1 MAKQNSMDVIKV
13 KYKGSD
19 KPVNLADF
27 LNMKEGLTSEEV
39 ALQEALKFLYDI
51 NAKDPPLFEKFPD
64 WHGEEKPLTIDC
76 TTLPKGAKD
85 RTVAAFNV
93 NKNNITFAK
102 SSKEIA
108 LVGILAHELKHAEQS
123 SKELYEMI
131 YKKGKDNLG
140 IQQIRF
146 LEEAQAYV
154 FGNYVQMLFF
164 QKDGPIDDLDEKMLQ
179 KADLGTEKL
188 LPRLKEWMRE
198 EPKIGFWDKV
208 LGRTPQK
215 NYKDLEQELIPT
227 MLDVLYRSPYKVDYD
242 EIHPVQKKDKGLS
255 HIPEGF
261 SLNKNFKKGILKR
274 KLREV
279 PKDKWFSFI
288 DFMLAPTKEALSQI
302 LQNVLKQEDEHGNG
316 VLEQQDYQELMMELN
331 GKKDIQGMV
340 TLLTKKNDKGVS
352 WLDTSSKEMAL
363 SDLLTDY
370 PTREVIGVLK
380 EMQSGPSPVFH
391 NFRYLGDEFWQPKSD
406 ATEQEIKEFYTEK
419 EQLIGAFFGG
429 WENYSAN
436 KCPRAILDEAIRFGH
451 TGIVKKIISE
461 RQADGT
467 LAVSKNNLKRSF
479 LLILNEKYSAT
490 LGISNEKYSATKSD
504 YMKKQTSEILSIFLD
519 LKDEKGQPVIDTETL
534 KNFTEILSPEET
546 PTVYHAL
553 KQYQAKH
560 PEDTRFER
568 SDWQK
573 FLKSNQKQ
581 AKGND
586 SKTLAKKLSKYA
598 EDGKNMVLEN
608 NSQTTLSLGQQAV
621 LNAIK
626 PQH

>member
-13 KYKGSD
+13 KYNGSD
-19 KPVNLADF
+19 KPIDVVDF

-39 ALQEALKFLYDI
+39 ALQEALKFLYDT

-64 WHGEEKPLTIDC
+64 WYGEEKPLTIDC
-76 TTLPKGAKD
+76 TTIPKGAKD
-85 RTVAAFNV
+85 RTEAVFDG

-108 LVGILAHELKHAEQS
+108 LVGTLAHELKHAEQS
-123 SKELYEMI
+123 TKESYEMI
-131 YKKGKDNLG
+131 YKKDNLG
-140 IQQIRF
+140 IQQICF

-164 QKDGPIDDLDEKMLQ
+164 QKDGPIDNLDERMLQ

-188 LPRLKEWMRE
+188 LPRLKEWMNE

-242 EIHPVQKKDKGLS
+242 EIHPVRKKDRGLS

-261 SLNKNFKKGILKR
+261 SFDKSFKKGILKR

-279 PKDKWFSFI
+279 PKDKWFSSI
-288 DFMLAPTKEALSQI
+288 DVWLAPTKEALSQI

-316 VLEQQDYQELMMELN
+316 VLEQQDYQGLMIQLN
-331 GKKDIQGMV
+331 WKKDIQGMV
-340 TLLTKKNDKGVS
+340 ALLTKKNDEGVS
-352 WLDTSSKEMAL
+352 WLDTSSKKMAL

-391 NFRYLGDEFWQPKSD
+391 NFCSLGDEFWQPKSD

-429 WENYSAN
+429 WENYSVN
-436 KCPRAILDEAIRFGH
+436 KCPRAILDEAISFGH

-461 RQADGT
+461 RQADGS
-467 LAVSKNNLKRSF
+467 LAVSKDYLKKSF
-479 LLILNEKYSAT
+479 LGMVGEKYSV
-490 LGISNEKYSATKSD
+490 TKGE

-573 FLKSNQKQ
+573 FLQSNQKQ

-586 SKTLAKKLSKYA
+586 SQTLAKKLSKYA
-598 EDGKNMVLEN
+598 EDGKNMVQEN
-608 NSQTTLSLGQQAV
+608 NSKTTLSLGQQAV

>member
-19 KPVNLADF
+19 KPIDIVDF

-39 ALQEALKFLYDI
+39 ALQEALKFLYDT

-64 WHGEEKPLTIDC
+64 WYGEEKPLTIDC
-76 TTLPKGAKD
+76 TTIPKGVKD
-85 RTVAAFNV
+85 NTTAAFNV

-108 LVGILAHELKHAEQS
+108 LVRILAHELKHAEQS
-123 SKELYEMI
+123 SKESYEMI
-131 YKKGKDNLG
+131 YKKDKDNLG

-146 LEEAQAYV
+146 LKEAQAYV

-164 QKDGPIDDLDEKMLQ
+164 QKNGSIDDLEEKMIQ
-179 KADLGTEKL
+179 KADMGTEKL
-188 LPRLKEWMRE
+188 LPRLKEWMNG

-227 MLDVLYRSPYKVDYD
+227 MLDVLYRSSYKVAYD
-242 EIHPVQKKDKGLS
+242 EIHPVQKKDRGLS

-261 SLNKNFKKGILKR
+261 FFDESFRKRILKR

-279 PKDKWFSFI
+279 PKGKWFSSM
-288 DFMLAPTKEALSQI
+288 DFMLAPTKKALSQI

-316 VLEQQDYQELMMELN
+316 VLQQTDYLELMMELN
-331 GKKDIQGMV
+331 REKDIQGMV
-340 TLLTKKNDKGVS
+340 ALLTKKNDKGVS
-352 WLDTSSKEMAL
+352 WLDTLNKAEAL
-363 SDLLTDY
+363 RCLLTDY
-370 PTREVIGVLK
+370 PTREVMGVLK

-391 NFRYLGDEFWQPKSD
+391 NFCYLDDEFWQPKSD

-429 WENYSAN
+429 WENYSASR
-436 KCPRAILDEAIRFGH
+436 CPWVIIKEAINFGH

-467 LAVSKNNLKRSF
+467 LAVSKDYLKKSF
-479 LLILNEKYSAT
+479 LEIL
-490 LGISNEKYSATKSD
+490 NEKYSATKSD
-504 YMKKQTSEILSIFLD
+504 YMKKQPSEILSIFLD

-534 KNFTEILSPEET
+534 KNFTEILSPKET
-546 PTVYHAL
+546 PIVYHAL

-568 SDWQK
+568 SDLQK

-586 SKTLAKKLSKYA
+586 SETLAKKHSKYA
-598 EDGKNMVLEN
+598 EDGKNMVQED
-608 NSQTTLSLGQQAV
+608 NSKKTLSLGQQVV
-621 LNAIK
+621 LNARK

>member
-39 ALQEALKFLYDI
+39 ALQEALEFLYDT
-51 NAKDPPLFEKFPD
+51 NAKNPPLFEKFPD
-64 WHGEEKPLTIDC
+64 WRKDNPLTIDC
-76 TTLPKGAKD
+76 ANLPENAEGH
-85 RTVAAFNV
+85 TAANFNDIR
-93 NKNNITFAK
+93 NDITFEHNPQ
-102 SSKEIA
+102 SLA
-108 LVGILAHELKHAEQS
+108 LVATLAHELKHAEQS
-123 SKELYEMI
+123 TKESNDMMYGQ
-131 YKKGKDNLG
+131 KKEDNLG
-140 IQQIRF
+140 FQQIRF
-146 LEEAQAYV
+146 LREAQSYI
-154 FGNYVQMLFF
+154 FGNYVQMLFLK
-164 QKDGPIDDLDEKMLQ
+164 KDGPVDDLRDKMLEG
-179 KADLGTEKL
+179 ADLGTRRL
-188 LPRLKEWMRE
+188 LPRMIEWME
-198 EPKIGFWDKV
+198 TEPKADFWDKV

-215 NYKDLEQELIPT
+215 NYRNLEQELMPL
-227 MLDVLYRSPYKVDYD
+227 MLDDLYKSTYKVEYD
-242 EIHPVQKKDKGLS
+242 QSHPVQKNDKGLS

-261 SLNKNFKKGILKR
+261 SFDKGFRKRILKR
-274 KLREV
+274 KLKEV
-279 PKDKWFSFI
+279 PKDKWFSSK
-288 DFMLAPTKEALSQI
+288 DFMLAPTKEALSQM

-316 VLEQQDYQELMMELN
+316 VLEQQDYQGLMMQLN
-331 GKKDIQGMV
+331 WKKDIQGMV
-340 TLLTKKNDKGVS
+340 ALLTKKNDKGVS
-352 WLDTSSKEMAL
+352 WLDTSGKEMAL
-363 SDLLTDY
+363 SYLLTDY

-391 NFRYLGDEFWQPKSD
+391 KFCYLGDEFWQPKSD

-429 WENYSAN
+429 WENYSASR
-436 KCPRAILDEAIRFGH
+436 CPRVIIDNAMDFGH

-467 LAVSKNNLKRSF
+467 LAVSKSNIKMSF
-479 LLILNEKYSAT
+479 

-534 KNFTEILSPEET
+534 KNFTEMLSPKET
-546 PTVYHAL
+546 PIVYHAL

-568 SDWQK
+568 SDLQK
-573 FLKSNQKQ
+573 FLQSNQKQ

-586 SKTLAKKLSKYA
+586 PKTITEKLSKFA
-598 EDGKNMVLEN
+598 QDGKNMVQED
-608 NSQTTLSLGQQAV
+608 NSKTTLSLGQQAV
-621 LNAIK
+621 LNARK